1 MFGTQPFLA
10 NGAVHVM
17 KILLLESSFGYFP
30 YETMHTFLEKKCI
43 LQNCALNIT
52 GFMDKLKLVQAI
64 QDLCKLCNHSPF
76 ENKKCNLE
84 RELRRGSGG

>member
-10 NGAVHVM
+10 NGAVYVM
-17 KILLLESSFGYFP
+17 KILLLESSFGYFS
-30 YETMHTFLEKKCI
+30 YEKNAFCKT
-43 LQNCALNIT
+43 ALNIT
-52 GFMDKLKLVQAI
+52 GFMDKLKLGQAI

-84 RELRRGSGG
+84 RELRRGGGG